1 MSEQNTAKLAP
12 IEASKGLAW
21 FLIVSGAIGWIA
33 SFLLTLERFH
43 VASDPNANL
52 SCDVATFIS
61 CKSVMLSPE
70 AKLFGFPNPLIG
82 MAAYMAPFFIGFA
95 ILAGAKFAAWFW
107 RIFFI
112 GHVLGYLFVTWLF
125 TVAVFEIGAL
135 CPYCMVAWAA
145 SIPLF
150 WQLLAHGTREG
161 YLPVPVKTV
170 GFFVRAYEY
179 AWVVALINVLIIAV
193 TIAIHFW
200 NLWLQFFGLAAV

>member
-1 MSEQNTAKLAP
+1 MSEQTRTKTP
-12 IEASKGLAW
+12 SIEASRGLAW
-21 FLIVSGAIGWIA
+21 FLIVAGLTGWVA

-43 VASDPNANL
+43 VAANPDATL

-82 MAAYMAPFFIGFA
+82 LAAFMAPFFIGFA

-107 RIFFI
+107 RVFFV
-112 GHVLGYLFVTWLF
+112 GHVLAYVFVTWLF
-125 TVAVFEIGAL
+125 FTAVFDIGAL

-150 WQLLAHGTREG
+150 WQLLAHGAREG
-161 YLPVPVKTV
+161 YIPVPLNTV
-170 GFFVRAYEY
+170 GFFVRAYDY
-179 AWVVALINVLIIAV
+179 AWLISLINCLAIAV
-193 TIAIHFW
+193 TILIHFW
-200 NLWLQFFGLAAV
+200 NLWLQFFGIAAA

>member
-1 MSEQNTAKLAP
+1 VSELEKAKSP
-12 IEASKGLAW
+12 KIEASRALAW
-21 FLIVSGAIGWIA
+21 FLIITGATGWIA

-43 VASDPNANL
+43 VAANPNATL

-82 MAAYMAPFFIGFA
+82 LAAYMAPFFIGFA

-112 GHVLGYLFVTWLF
+112 GHALGYVFVTWLF
-125 TVAVFEIGAL
+125 FQAVFEIGAL
-135 CPYCMVAWAA
+135 CPYCMIAWAA

-150 WQLLAHGTREG
+150 WQLLAHGAREG
-161 YLPVPVKTV
+161 YLPVPIKTV
-170 GFFVRAYEY
+170 GFFVRAYDY
-179 AWVVALINVLIIAV
+179 AWVVALINVLA
-193 TIAIHFW
+193 IAITIFAHFW
-200 NLWLQFFGLAAV
+200 NLWLQFFGLVH

>member
-1 MSEQNTAKLAP
+1 MSEQVAVKTPA
-12 IEASKGLAW
+12 IEASRGLAW
-21 FLIVSGAIGWIA
+21 FMIVAGATGWIA

-43 VASDPNANL
+43 VAADPNATL

-82 MAAYMAPFFIGFA
+82 LAAFMAPFFIGFA

-107 RIFFI
+107 RVFFV
-112 GHVLGYLFVTWLF
+112 GHVLAYVFVTWLF
-125 TVAVFEIGAL
+125 FSAVFDIGAL

-161 YLPVPVKTV
+161 YLPVPIKSV
-170 GFFVRAYEY
+170 GFFVRAYDY
-179 AWVVALINVLIIAV
+179 AWAVALINALAIALA
-193 TIAIHFW
+193 ILIHFW
-200 NLWLQFFGLAAV
+200 NLWLQFFGLN